1 MMEQTT
7 LNMVETPEIMEEI
20 AEPKMTCPR
29 CEETFMRKENL
40 IAHLKRKNECKT
52 TSSKESRQSII
63 DKITAKHYNAKTY
76 DCEFCQKKFNLASC
90 KSRHKNIC
98 KKNPENIENSKKSE
112 ASTSKSALDEE
123 CEDNNHSTE
132 ASTSKVSNIFEIH
145 DDSIIIIPKSSQVLI
160 DRNEFNVMKQKL
172 QEFEKHDINK
182 MKQKL
187 QEFEKLLNLLN
198 TKHNALSRSVTID
211 RSINS
216 TPNTNITEKVVK
228 KNSKI
233 PNSRRIAT
241 WNAHI
246 GITVGQA
253 KCMCCEHNL
262 ITQHKFTCG
271 HIVSRADGGTIE
283 IENLRPV
290 CDDCNNDMGNE
301 NMRTFAARIYN
312 VKII

>member
-1 MMEQTT
+1 MMAQNA
-7 LNMVETPEIMEEI
+7 LNTVETPEIVEEI
-20 AEPKMTCPR
+20 AEPKITCPR
-29 CEETFMRKENL
+29 CDETFMRKENL

-52 TSSKESRQSII
+52 TSSKESRQSLI

-76 DCEFCQKKFNLASC
+76 DCQFCQKKFNLASC
-90 KSRHKNIC
+90 KSRHKKIC
-98 KKNPENIENSKKSE
+98 KKNPDNIDNSKKSE
-112 ASTSKSALDEE
+112 ASTSKSANVENEEDEE
-123 CEDNNHSTE
+123 SEEGEEIIHDTN
-132 ASTSKVSNIFEIH
+132 ASNESNKFEIH
-145 DDSIIIIPKSSQVLI
+145 DDSIIIIPKSSQVLL
-160 DRNEFNVMKQKL
+160 DR
-172 QEFEKHDINK
+172 HDFNK

-198 TKHNALSRSVTID
+198 TKHNALSRSVMID

-216 TPNTNITEKVVK
+216 TPKANIPEKNVK
-228 KNSKI
+228 KNTRI
-233 PNSRRIAT
+233 PNSRRIAA

-271 HIVSRADGGTIE
+271 HIISRADGGTIE

-312 VKII
+312 VKIK